1 MILMT
6 VLKLRWFRIK
16 YSEDNWQTHTG
27 EITRGIVFPPQEGDR
42 RWPDDHDDD
51 DRDDDDHDDDDND
64 DDDHDGN
71 DHDGQGEKREGLCWE
86 VL

>member
-42 RWPDDHDDD
+42 RWPDDHDG
-51 DRDDDDHDDDDND
+51 DDHDDDVD
-64 DDDHDGN
+64 DHHDHDGN
-71 DHDGQGEKREGLCWE
+71 DHDDQGEKRQELCWE
-86 VL
+86 GL